1 MQTSTIISVITLL
14 GVLIAILT
22 NVTSLIGKRESKAA
36 SDARVEVK
44 LDNIYTKVDSIDKR
58 QYSQECT
65 LQTHGE
71 RITVVEQS
79 TKQAHLRVDRI
90 EKENNKD

>member
-1 MQTSTIISVITLL
+1 MQTTEIISLITLL

-36 SDARVEVK
+36 SEARVEVK
-44 LDNIYTKVDSIDKR
+44 LDNIYSKVDSIDKR

-65 LQTHGE
+65 IQTHGE
-71 RITVVEQS
+71 RITAVEQS
-79 TKQAHLRVDRI
+79 AKQAHLRMDRI
-90 EKENNKD
+90 EKENS